1 MYITKEHPGSIL
13 DQLDLDL
20 AENTIND
27 HVIFALAGLSLS
39 RLSLTQNQ
47 GVTSRGLWFL
57 AGILNGGILELE
69 KLSLC
74 DISMDTDTAICF
86 AHSLR
91 SNHKLK
97 EP

>member
-13 DQLDLDL
+13 DQLELDL

-27 HVIFALAGLSLS
+27 HVIFALAGLTRGKTFS
-39 RLSLTQNQ
+39 QNQ